1 MLYSAL
7 CLKEPRGG
15 PPDNFLPFLS
25 RLAGHKKGSQ
35 GRRANSCE
43 PFQHTQP
50 HEMLSTL
57 SLVQYKMGLK
67 GGRFLTQNGPEGL
80 VGGGCWGVIISMEN
94 AEKLSREQIEGL
106 LEASQEIQFKGK
118 DRGEMYRWI
127 TRTLSQ
133 QRYREQGKPMRGL
146 LLRYVSKLT
155 GRSRTQVTRLVS
167 QYMKDSE
174 VKQAVYQRH
183 RFASRF
189 TRGDLEML
197 ARVDEAHETMS
208 GPATKR
214 ILNREY
220 EQYQHAEYER
230 LA

>member
-1 MLYSAL
+1 
-7 CLKEPRGG
+7 
-15 PPDNFLPFLS
+15 
-25 RLAGHKKGSQ
+25 
-35 GRRANSCE
+35 
-43 PFQHTQP
+43 
-50 HEMLSTL
+50 
-57 SLVQYKMGLK
+57 MGLK
-67 GGRFLTQNGPEGL
+67 AGRFLTQNGPEGP

-106 LEASQEIQFKGK
+106 LQASQEIQFKGK
-118 DRGEMYRWI
+118 DRREMCRWI
-127 TRTLSQ
+127 TLTLSQ

-146 LLRYVSKLT
+146 LLRYVAKLT

-183 RFASRF
+183 RFAGRF
-189 TRGDLEML
+189 TRGYLEML
-197 ARVDEAHETMS
+197 ARADEAHETMP

-220 EQYQHAEYER
+220 EQYKHAEYER
-230 LA
+230 LASISIAHIYNLRSRRHYRECFISYTKTRPVKVAIGERRRPQPNGKPG